1 MSHDFSLIA
10 QLTRQDESVANATS
24 NETLELVSLI
34 MKSGIP
40 KTKAQIAKE
49 IGRAESGVG
58 DSLKKLKAKI
68 YDKKGPKRAAR
79 WVVQIQQIG

>member
-1 MSHDFSLIA
+1 MSFDFSLLA
-10 QLTRQDESVANATS
+10 QLTRPYGSVTNATN
-24 NETLELVSLI
+24 NETLELVSLV

-40 KTKAQIAKE
+40 KTKAQISKE

-68 YDKKGPKRAAR
+68 YDRRGPKRAAR
-79 WVVQIQQIG
+79 WVV